1 VGASTEVPRRAF
13 AVETLVL
20 PLDGRLR
27 GFRAS
32 CHDITH
38 RGLLIASTRPM
49 PVDTLVVLRLHVGRR
64 PLLELTAQV
73 IHSLPGQGFGCLF
86 LDLDENSRRVVSLLV
101 AACRAAPPHMR
112 TIRRPPRQEASDA
125 VTRPRWRVA

>member
-1 VGASTEVPRRAF
+1 MPRRAF

-32 CHDITH
+32 CHDITN
-38 RGLLIASTRPM
+38 RGLLIASTRPI
-49 PVDTLVVLRLHVGRR
+49 PVDTLVVLRLQVGRR

-73 IHSLPGQGFGCLF
+73 IHSLPGQGFGCMF
-86 LDLDENSRRVVSLLV
+86 LDLDDKSQRMVSLLV
-101 AACRAAPPHMR
+101 AACRAAPPHVR
-112 TIRRPPRQEASDA
+112 TIKRTSRQEASDA